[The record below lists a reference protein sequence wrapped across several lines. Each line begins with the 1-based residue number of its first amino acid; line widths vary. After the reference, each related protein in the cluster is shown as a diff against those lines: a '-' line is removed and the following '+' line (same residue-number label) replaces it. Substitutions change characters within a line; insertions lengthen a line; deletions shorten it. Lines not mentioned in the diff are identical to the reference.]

1 MKFPARLLVFLLPAA
16 IVAAQVDT
24 AALSADIARMA
35 RIGSCFSPSLAP
47 DGRTIAFI
55 TNISGNPQIWTVPST
70 GGWPTQITAFNDQV
84 NGVSWSPAG
93 DWLAFSM
100 APGGGLN
107 NQIYLI
113 RPDGTGLKQLTPGG
127 KVNCNLYNW
136 SEDGRYLSF
145 GTNERDAAAV
155 DVYLYELATGQSRLV
170 RQAKGI
176 ATLGSLSPD
185 NTRAVISELASRGRN
200 NLYLQD
206 LRTGTETLLTPY
218 PGPGSFDAIF
228 ARDGRSLFLLGN
240 QERERVALFRIALDV
255 SGRPGRPELVA
266 ARDDAELSWIT
277 LDHAGRR
284 AALNWNVGGRNEVV
298 LFDLATGRP
307 GSPLALPAEI
317 AAGFGFSRDDTQ
329 LVFTASGSRRPADV
343 WLLDAASGAVRQV
356 THAPHAGVDLEAL
369 VAPRLVKYPAHD
381 GLELSAWL
389 YVPRDFPAPG
399 RMVMSYHGGPE
410 GQERPTFNSTYQA
423 LLAQGIAVLAPN
435 VRGSAGFGKT
445 FVNLDNGA
453 LRVNGVRDIAATLD
467 YLQASGLADPKRIGI
482 MGGSYG
488 GYMVMA
494 GVTEFPDRI
503 AAGVNLFGVVN
514 FETFF
519 KHSEPWMAA
528 ISTVEYGDSA
538 TEAAMLHSLSPIH
551 RVDRVRAPVL
561 VQHGRNDTNVPFVEA
576 EQVVAALKARHVP
589 TELVEFSDEGHGFR
603 KTSNRIR
610 SATTLVEWFVKYL

>member
-1 MKFPARLLVFLLPAA
+1 MRFSVYLLVLLLP
-16 IVAAQVDT
+16 VATVATQADT

-55 TNISGNPQIWTVPST
+55 TNISGSPQIWTVPAT

-136 SEDGRYLSF
+136 SDDGHYLAF

-155 DVYLYELATGQSRLV
+155 DAYLHEVATGKSRLV
-170 RQAKGI
+170 RQARGI
-176 ATLGSLSPD
+176 GRLENLSPD
-185 NTRAVISELASRGRN
+185 NTRAVVSELASRGRN
-200 NLYLQD
+200 NLYLLD
-206 LRTGTETLLTPY
+206 LKAGTETLLTPY
-218 PGPGSFDAIF
+218 PGPGAFDAIF
-228 ARDGRSLFLLGN
+228 ARNGRSLFLLGN
-240 QERERVALFRIALDV
+240 QGRERVALFRIALDA
-255 SGRPGRPELVA
+255 SGRPGEPELMV
-266 ARDDAELSWIT
+266 ARDDAELSGIT

-284 AALNWNVGGRNEVV
+284 AALNWNAGGSNEVV
-298 LFDLATGRP
+298 LLDLATGRSGP
-307 GSPLALPAEI
+307 PLALPAEI

-389 YVPRDFPAPG
+389 YVPRDFRAPG
-399 RMVMSYHGGPE
+399 RVVMSYHGGPE
-410 GQERPTFNSTYQA
+410 GQERPAFNSTYQA
-423 LLAQGIAVLAPN
+423 LLAQGIAVIAPN

-467 YLQASGLADPKRIGI
+467 YLQAGGLADPKRVGI

-519 KHSEPWMAA
+519 RHSEPWMAA
-528 ISTVEYGDSA
+528 ISTVEYGNPA
-538 TEAAMLHSLSPIH
+538 TEAAMLRSLSPIH
-551 RVDRVRAPVL
+551 RMDRVKAPVL
-561 VQHGRNDTNVPFVEA
+561 VQHGRTDTNVPFVEA
-576 EQVVAALKARHVP
+576 EQVVAALKARNVP
-589 TELVEFSDEGHGFR
+589 TELVEFPDEGHGFR
-603 KTSNRIR
+603 KTPNRIR
-610 SATTLVEWFVKYL
+610 SATTLVEWFIKYL